1 MKKRPLIGINTK
13 VVADGADSYHKL
25 DRNYVNAVERAGG
38 VPVIMPEFRSTS
50 AAKAYLERLDG
61 AVFTGGPDLDPAR
74 WGEPLH
80 PKAVL
85 LHPDR
90 ERSDFA
96 ALKAALAMDL
106 PILAICCGCQEL
118 NVALGGSLHQHVYD
132 LPGVQRHS
140 EGAVHE
146 VAVEASTTL
155 DILGAARPAVNS
167 WHHQA
172 CNRIGRGLKVTAQS
186 PDGLVEGVESP
197 RHRFVVGVQWHP
209 ERMQDDL
216 RQRRLF
222 GALVSAA
229 RRP

>member
-1 MKKRPLIGINTK
+1 MKRRPLIGINTK
-13 VVADGADSYHKL
+13 VVADGADTYHKL

-38 VPVIMPEFRSTS
+38 VAVIMPEFRTT
-50 AAKAYLERLDG
+50 AAAQSYLERLDG
-61 AVFTGGPDLDPAR
+61 VVFTGGPDLDPKR

-80 PKAVL
+80 PKADL

-96 ALKAALAMDL
+96 ALRAALDVDM
-106 PILAICCGCQEL
+106 PVLAICCGCQQL

-132 LPGVQRHS
+132 LPGVKAHS
-140 EGAVHE
+140 AGAVHE
-146 VAVEASTTL
+146 VAVGVSKTR
-155 DILGAARPAVNS
+155 DILGAARPPVNS
-167 WHHQA
+167 YHHQA
-172 CNRIGRGLKVTAQS
+172 CNRIGRGLAVTAQS
-186 PDGLVEGVESP
+186 PDGLVEGVESA

-209 ERMQDDL
+209 ERMQDDV

-229 RRP
+229 RR